1 MLFDLIY
8 PVIIALV
15 MLIFAFFLY
24 SILSKYIT
32 KRRIKKEKELEKMH
46 KERIN
51 PALTESS
58 EKEYDPAEEEK
69 IYKEVI
75 NSQKEFNQV
84 LEKYRKNKKLEI
96 FVYKILFLAASII
109 FVVCLVLYVLFYNKI
124 ANLQNIIYKIYMI
137 SLFVSGF
144 SFFNIYINKHN

>member
-1 MLFDLIY
+1 LLFDLIY
-8 PVIIALV
+8 PVIIAV
-15 MLIFAFFLY
+15 IMLIVAFFLY
-24 SILSKYIT
+24 SIMCKYIT
-32 KRRIKKEKELEKMH
+32 KRRVKKEKELEKMH
-46 KERIN
+46 KEKRN
-51 PALTESS
+51 QVLAEFS

-84 LEKYRKNKKLEI
+84 LEKYRKNRKLVI

-109 FVVCLVLYVLFYNKI
+109 FIVCLILYVLLYNKN
-124 ANLQNIIYKIYMI
+124 ANLQNIIHKIYMI